1 MRLKNY
7 SVAEFFNILKSKKD
21 AEISLVDFVSAC
33 QSQVTNL
40 SQLDLQSIF
49 QAMDRDDS
57 NSVSIEEVETE
68 FADLSAVIA
77 IGKLQ
82 ENVVDI
88 KMHFDSVDSN

>member
-1 MRLKNY
+1 
-7 SVAEFFNILKSKKD
+7 
-21 AEISLVDFVSAC
+21 
-33 QSQVTNL
+33 
-40 SQLDLQSIF
+40 
-49 QAMDRDDS
+49 MDRDDS